1 LIRPKNKTYYF
12 NDRGQPAYVYSQI
25 VCASKFAMPPTPHDV
40 KGNYPTFELPSST
53 FQLIEKPLEDLR
65 LMHMMINLLDVFIC

>member
-1 LIRPKNKTYYF
+1 
-12 NDRGQPAYVYSQI
+12 